1 MYKDK
6 EKQKQANKEYQRRRR
21 GVTEGVTSDQ
31 GVTEPPL
38 VGGVTGYDKG
48 VTKPRGVTRVKVPG
62 VTSGYDIANKLVDP
76 VWRDRLTRICSQFHK
91 SPLAHHVQL
100 GVYGPDLSV
109 VEEMLEITA

>member
-6 EKQKQANKEYQRRRR
+6 EKQRLANKEYQRRRR
-21 GVTEGVTSDQ
+21 GVTEGVTSDR
-31 GVTEPPL
+31 GVTESPR
-38 VGGVTGYDKG
+38 VEGVTGYDKG
-48 VTKPRGVTRVKVPG
+48 VTKPRG

-91 SPLAHHVQL
+91 SPLAHDVQL